1 MINSQTIHYLNI
13 LIDEKRIENHLYY
26 YYRAD
31 CYFHIKDYESSITDC
46 LLVYIYFLYIMYSV
60 LN

>member
-1 MINSQTIHYLNI
+1 MKYYNNKKYMQTIHYLNI

-31 CYFHIKDYESSITDC
+31 CYFHIKDYDSSITDC
-46 LLVYIYFLYIMYSV
+46 LLVYL
-60 LN
+60 